1 MKDFQSGSG
10 LTADGVVGPQTWAA
24 LPDGPMP
31 VLQEGSTGA
40 VVKSLQDVLTNGAQG
55 EWNITPGGIDGDF
68 GPKTKK
74 SVEAFQKWAEVKVD
88 GIVGDNTWG
97 ASLHA
102 AGATLESQVGLQFVL
117 GA

>member
-1 MKDFQSGSG
+1 MGG
-10 LTADGVVGPQTWAA
+10 AARWAA
-24 LPDGPMP
+24 DAGVAGRLDR
-31 VLQEGSTGA
+31 
-40 VVKSLQDVLTNGAQG
+40 LTNGAQG
-55 EWNITPGGIDGDF
+55 EWNITPGGVDGDF